1 MLPCLQEKLLS
12 RQCVTIAPTLGP
24 KPGPTKAQQRELV
37 EPVSCMNTSTPAAAS
52 TPGPEGTTP
61 AAASLGGRNALSFN
75 QTHCHPGLGQNFF
88 LQGPWSHWVR
98 THPSDFILP

>member
-37 EPVSCMNTSTPAAAS
+37 EPVSCINTS
-52 TPGPEGTTP
+52 TP
-61 AAASLGGRNALSFN
+61 AAASLGGRNAWSFN